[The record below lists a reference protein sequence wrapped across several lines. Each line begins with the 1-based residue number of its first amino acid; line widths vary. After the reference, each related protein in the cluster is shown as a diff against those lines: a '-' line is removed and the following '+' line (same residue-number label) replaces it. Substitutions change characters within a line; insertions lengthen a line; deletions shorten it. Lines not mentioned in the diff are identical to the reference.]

1 MMTCILSHRHA
12 LAFHLNLL
20 LLGKRKHANGIKHQ
34 TLPQMGA
41 TRPKAAEKIS
51 FMFENTWDKIIDWFH
66 E

>member
-1 MMTCILSHRHA
+1 MRFVVFLPK
-12 LAFHLNLL
+12 LL
-20 LLGKRKHANGIKHQ
+20 QLGKRKHANGLKHQ
-34 TLPQMGA
+34 TLPLMGA